1 MLLARTVVQS
11 DKAPKAI
18 GPYSQ
23 AIKSN
28 GLVFASGQIPLDPE
42 TGKLVEGD
50 IVVQAEQ
57 VMQNMRAVLEAAGSS
72 FAQVLKTTCF
82 LADLDDFARF
92 NEVYAKYFSDEPPAR
107 STFQVAK
114 LPAGA
119 RVEVECIAEP
129 SS

>member
-1 MLLARTVVQS
+1 MARTVVQS
-11 DKAPKAI
+11 DEAPKAI

-72 FAQVLKTTCF
+72 FGQVLKTTCF
-82 LADLDDFARF
+82 LADLDDFVRF
-92 NEVYAKYFSDEPPAR
+92 NEVYAKYFGDEPPAR

-119 RVEVECIAEP
+119 RVEVECIAET